1 MTRSMTRWAL
11 TGCMALAAMG
21 AAAALDVGVPTADAA
36 PSVSPFAGNYVGPV
50 PGSSYTFSAVTI
62 SDGGRF
68 TSTGGSSISGR
79 VSAGGS
85 YSITVTETSSWYDE
99 RRNRTIVNTTRWTLA
114 GNMTLDAAGNIVG
127 TTDDGGSFVWVRP

>member
-11 TGCMALAAMG
+11 TGCTALAAVG
-21 AAAALDVGVPTADAA
+21 TVAAFDVGVPTAYAA
-36 PSVSPFAGNYVGPV
+36 PSVSRFAGSYVGPV

-62 SDGGRF
+62 SDGGRI

-79 VSAGGS
+79 VSTGGS

-114 GNMTLDAAGNIVG
+114 GNMTLDAAGDIVG
-127 TTDDGGSFVWVRP
+127 TTDTGGSFVWVRQ

>member
-11 TGCMALAAMG
+11 TGCMALAALG
-21 AAAALDVGVPTADAA
+21 AAAMFDVGTPTAHAA
-36 PSVSPFAGNYVGPV
+36 PSVSLFAGNYVGPV

-62 SDGGRF
+62 SDGGRI